1 MAKRNER
8 RPNWMPYV
16 GVALAIAFNI
26 GSVGYTYGSMAF
38 RLQAAEVGLAKV
50 EKRVEDFRELAT
62 DMAVVKNQLIAI
74 GATLTRLETTW
85 GQAASRGK

>member
-1 MAKRNER
+1 MAKRDQG
-8 RPNWMPYV
+8 RPSWMPYM

-26 GSVGYTYGSMAF
+26 GSVGYTYGSMSF
-38 RLQAAEVGLAKV
+38 RLQAAEAGLVKV

-85 GQAASRGK
+85 GPAGSRGK